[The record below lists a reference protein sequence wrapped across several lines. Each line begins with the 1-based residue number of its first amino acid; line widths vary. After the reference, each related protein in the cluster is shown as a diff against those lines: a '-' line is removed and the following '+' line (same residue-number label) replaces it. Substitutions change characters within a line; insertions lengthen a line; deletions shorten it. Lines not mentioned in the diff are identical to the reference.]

1 MDERPGTRVALE
13 SPLPAG
19 LGHLGLSLRPE
30 TPEDAPFLAALFA
43 SVRGPEFEGNGWP
56 DAVRSAFLADQFRLQ
71 VAHYTRYYAGAAFLI
86 VERQG
91 VPIGRLYIHRS
102 SGDHRIVD
110 ISLVPEARNQ
120 GIGGALLDMACAEAA
135 QLGRPVSI
143 HVEKN
148 NPAQRLYRRKGFVP
162 AGENGP
168 SWLMIRA
175 PGPQAPAEAHAET
188 GDSV

>member
-1 MDERPGTRVALE
+1 MPVPG
-13 SPLPAG
+13 LPV
-19 LGHLGLSLRPE
+19 SLRREAPD
-30 TPEDAPFLAALFA
+30 DAPFLAALFA

-56 DAVRSAFLADQFRLQ
+56 DEVRDAFLADQFRLQ
-71 VAHYTRYYAGAAFLI
+71 VIHYARFYAGAEFLI

-110 ISLVPEARNQ
+110 ISLLPEARNQ
-120 GIGGALLDMACAEAA
+120 GIGGALLDMACAEADR
-135 QLGRPVSI
+135 LGRPVSI

-148 NPAQRLYRRKGFVP
+148 NPAQRLYRRKGFTP
-162 AGENGP
+162 AGESGP

-175 PGPQAPAEAHAET
+175 PRSEVPAEAPVKAGT
-188 GDSV
+188 

>member
-1 MDERPGTRVALE
+1 MPDDVFRIAGEEGLTRL
-13 SPLPAG
+13 S
-19 LGHLGLSLRPE
+19 LSLRRE
-30 TPEDAPFLAALFA
+30 APEDTPFLAGLFA

-56 DAVRSAFLADQFRLQ
+56 DAVRSAFLADQFRFQ
-71 VAHYTRYYAGAAFLI
+71 VAHYARHYADADFLI

-91 VPIGRLYIHRS
+91 VPIGRLYLHR
-102 SGDHRIVD
+102 GPREHRIVD

-120 GIGGALLDMACAEAA
+120 GIGGALLDMACAEADR
-135 QLGRPVSI
+135 LGRPVSI

-162 AGENGP
+162 AGESGP

-175 PGPQAPAEAHAET
+175 PAQDMPAEAT
-188 GDSV
+188 G